1 MSKALAFVAG
11 IAIIIVVLLVLFSP
25 GSGPQTDGAPAN
37 DPVSGPTS
45 GDAGSDATA
54 GGSPRDESLAS
65 GAADDAAPST
75 APWANADATAALPAR
90 PDNPARDARPVVSL
104 WQAGPDATRTEVDGF
119 PATRLQADPQALSGL
134 HVGQQVT
141 MEVPD
146 LNRTVTARLT
156 STHNQLNNVQV
167 FRGPVTGGH
176 DKDNVI
182 VTRGK
187 TATYV
192 VLSTREG
199 VYSAVINN
207 GTGEA
212 VLTSETDIQD
222 NLAGENDA
230 IPVPGID
237 QVPPG

>member
-11 IAIIIVVLLVLFSP
+11 IAVIIVLLLVLFSP
-25 GSGPQTDGAPAN
+25 RSGTQTDGATAN
-37 DPVSGPTS
+37 DPVSGPAS

-54 GGSPRDESLAS
+54 GGSPGGDSPAAG
-65 GAADDAAPST
+65 GATPTAAPR
-75 APWANADATAALPAR
+75 ANADATAALPAR
-90 PDNPARDARPVVSL
+90 PDNPARDARPAVSL
-104 WQAGPDATRTEVDGF
+104 WQAGPDTTRTEVDGF

-146 LNRTVTARLT
+146 LNRTITARLT
-156 STHNQLNNVQV
+156 STHNQLNKVEV

-237 QVPPG
+237 QEPPPG